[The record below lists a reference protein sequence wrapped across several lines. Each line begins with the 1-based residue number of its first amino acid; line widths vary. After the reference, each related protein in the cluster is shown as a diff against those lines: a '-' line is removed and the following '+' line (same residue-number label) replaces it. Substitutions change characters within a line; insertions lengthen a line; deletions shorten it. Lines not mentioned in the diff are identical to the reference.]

1 MFLAAIDAIFQKKS
15 EKWDAILAGQTDS
28 SHAISVLIDHES
40 RHQGEFGFY
49 RLVFTGLTETD
60 DPDIRTAL
68 VVMYKKFHQMVCR
81 QVTPGEPPDNTGSGL
96 SPDPVTWALLGLA
109 TVSNIIRE
117 LGLLQPQD
125 REQMFLAVSRSLLDG
140 MIYQG

>member
-1 MFLAAIDAIFQKKS
+1 
-15 EKWDAILAGQTDS
+15 
-28 SHAISVLIDHES
+28 
-40 RHQGEFGFY
+40 
-49 RLVFTGLTETD
+49 
-60 DPDIRTAL
+60 
-68 VVMYKKFHQMVCR
+68 MVCR
-81 QVTPGEPPDNTGSGL
+81 QVTPVEPRDNTGSGL

-140 MIYQG
+140 MIQQG